1 MHLMLQRV
9 KKLLTALLNNW
20 ETSFMKTKKR
30 NMIRARAAAGRAET
44 ERERENERDRAA
56 IRQSKCFHRI
66 NSLANAEER
75 S

>member
-30 NMIRARAAAGRAET
+30 NMIRARAAAVRA
-44 ERERENERDRAA
+44 ERERERERE
-56 IRQSKCFHRI
+56 RQGG
-66 NSLANAEER
+66 NTAEQMF
-75 S
+75 SQN